1 MIKIIVS
8 TPTEKQELLDGSR
21 HIHDLR
27 ELDTDMPGANFFAHV
42 YMAPELIEVCPDLG
56 VTHD

>member
-8 TPTEKQELLDGSR
+8 TLTEKQELLDGSH

-42 YMAPELIEVCPDLG
+42 YMAPDLIEVCPDLG

>member
-42 YMAPELIEVCPDLG
+42 YMAPDLIEVCPDLG